1 MHRYSD
7 SRGEL
12 CDAGLTVKRAGRLER
27 GPQLRA
33 LVGFRGGPRFGAWSP
48 HEGSEGCSN
57 SSFRGSEA
65 SYPLSLAPVYV
76 QAKH

>member
-33 LVGFRGGPRFGAWSP
+33 LVGFHGGPRFGAWSP
-48 HEGSEGCSN
+48 HEGS
-57 SSFRGSEA
+57 
-65 SYPLSLAPVYV
+65 
-76 QAKH
+76 